1 MVGYKQLREIDY
13 VQGVISQDRSVLAR
27 AITLVESIHAGH
39 RDLADSVLTSLLPYA
54 GNARRV
60 GITGVPGVG
69 KSTFIEALGK
79 RLTSTGYRVAVL
91 AVDPTSSRTGGSILG
106 DKTRMQEL
114 ARDPAA
120 FIRPS
125 PTSGTLGGVARAT
138 RESMILCEA
147 AGYDIILVETVGVG
161 QSEITVAEMV
171 DFFLALMLPG
181 AGDELQ
187 GIKKGLIEIADMI
200 VVNKADG
207 DTENAAK
214 RAASEYMR
222 ALHILRPVSP
232 NWTPPSHTCSALNG
246 DGLEDIWS
254 GIEKHRSVF
263 TASGEFEDKRRE
275 QRVRWM
281 WSMIQDRLLHTI
293 KNNQSIK
300 KIAHVLENEVIED
313 RITPGMAVSKILAAI
328 NLE

>member
-1 MVGYKQLREIDY
+1 MVGYKQLTKTDY
-13 VQGVISQDRSVLAR
+13 VQGVISQNRSVLAR
-27 AITLVESIHAGH
+27 AITLVESIHVDH
-39 RDLADSVLTSLLPYA
+39 RDLADCVLTNLLPYA
-54 GNARRV
+54 GKARRI

-69 KSTFIEALGK
+69 KSTFIETLGK
-79 RLTSTGYRVAVL
+79 RLTSMGHRVAVL
-91 AVDPTSSRTGGSILG
+91 AVDPTSTRTGGSILG

-138 RESMILCEA
+138 RESMVLCEA
-147 AGYDIILVETVGVG
+147 AGYDVILVETVGVG
-161 QSEITVAEMV
+161 QSETTVAEMV

-187 GIKKGLIEIADMI
+187 GLKKGLIEIADMI

-207 DTENAAK
+207 VTKTAAK

-232 NWTPPSHTCSALNG
+232 NWTPSAYTCSALNG
-246 DGLEDIWS
+246 DGLEDIWR
-254 GIEKHRSVF
+254 GIETHRSIF
-263 TASGEFEDKRRE
+263 TDSGELVGKRRE

-281 WSMIQDRLLHTI
+281 WSMIQDRLI
-293 KNNQSIK
+293 NIIENNQSIQ
-300 KIAHVLENEVIED
+300 KIANTLENEVMED
-313 RITPGMAVSKILAAI
+313 QITPGMAVAKIIAAI
-328 NLE
+328 NFE

>member
-1 MVGYKQLREIDY
+1 MVGYKQLTKTDY
-13 VQGVISQDRSVLAR
+13 VQGVISQNRSVLAR
-27 AITLVESIHAGH
+27 AITLVESIHVDH
-39 RDLADSVLTSLLPYA
+39 RDLADCVLTSLLPYA
-54 GNARRV
+54 GKARRI

-69 KSTFIEALGK
+69 KSTFIETLGK
-79 RLTSTGYRVAVL
+79 RLTSMGHRVAVL
-91 AVDPTSSRTGGSILG
+91 AVDPTSTRTGGSILG

-114 ARDPAA
+114 ACDPAA

-138 RESMILCEA
+138 RESMVLCEA
-147 AGYDIILVETVGVG
+147 AGYDVILVETVGVG
-161 QSEITVAEMV
+161 QSETTVAEMV

-187 GIKKGLIEIADMI
+187 GLKKGLIEIADMI

-207 DTENAAK
+207 VTKTAAK

-232 NWTPPSHTCSALNG
+232 NWTPSAYTCSALNG
-246 DGLEDIWS
+246 DGLEDIWR
-254 GIEKHRSVF
+254 GIETHRSIF
-263 TASGEFEDKRRE
+263 TDSGELVGKRRE

-281 WSMIQDRLLHTI
+281 WSMIQDRLI
-293 KNNQSIK
+293 NIIENNQSIQ
-300 KIAHVLENEVIED
+300 KIANTLENEVMED
-313 RITPGMAVSKILAAI
+313 QITPGMAVAKIIAAI
-328 NLE
+328 NFE